1 MMIAEKMIGTKVV
14 NAADFVNAV
23 DIAGVRL
30 KNPIV
35 AASGTYNFR
44 ESSQY
49 YDPAALGAITTK
61 SVSPV
66 PWPGNDAPVI
76 AETPGGMLNAI
87 GLANR
92 GLAAYLAPHGELA
105 MLKEAGAIVCANV
118 VGRTAEDYREVCAG
132 LAGSA
137 VDLLELNISCPNVK
151 CGGMSFGTDAK
162 VASALVRECKIAAG
176 AKPLLVKL
184 TPNVTDITEIAVAVL
199 DAGADGLTLINTLKG
214 MRIDLKT
221 KRPVLSTGTGGLSG
235 PAIHPVA
242 VRMVWE
248 TRQAVGENVPIIGMG
263 GVMTGADAYELMLA
277 GANAVAVGTAALAD
291 PRAPV
296 RILKELETYLDIS
309 D

>member
-1 MMIAEKMIGTKVV
+1 MVRDK
-14 NAADFVNAV
+14 AADFVNAV

-44 ESSQY
+44 ESSAY
-49 YDPAALGAITTK
+49 YDPAALGCITTK

-66 PWPGNDAPVI
+66 AWGGNEAPVI

-92 GLAAYLAPHGELA
+92 GLAAYLAPEHGELA
-105 MLKEAGAIVCANV
+105 MLKAAGATVCANV
-118 VGRTAEDYREVCAG
+118 VGRTAEDYAEVCEG
-132 LAGSA
+132 LADSA

-151 CGGMSFGTDAK
+151 CGGMSFGTDPA
-162 VASALVRECKIAAG
+162 VAAALVRECKIRAG
-176 AKPLLVKL
+176 DKPLLVKL
-184 TPNVTDITEIAVAVL
+184 TPNVTDITEIARAVL

-221 KRPVLSTGTGGLSG
+221 KMPVLSTGTGGLSG

-248 TRQAVGENVPIIGMG
+248 VRQAVGEKVPIIGMG

-277 GANAVAVGTAALAD
+277 GADAVAVGTAALID
-291 PRAPV
+291 PGAPL
-296 RILKELETYLDIS
+296 RILGELESYLRN
-309 D
+309 